1 MSPDGTAVA
10 EDVDLSLIHVR
21 MPNLELRKADIVA
34 SPMEPNG
41 FDLVTAR
48 AILHHVADAGAAI
61 ANLIASLRPGGAL
74 LLIEPDFLPV
84 SIAEPP
90 ELRAFWD
97 AWLA

>member
-1 MSPDGTAVA
+1 MAGPT
-10 EDVDLSLIHVR
+10 
-21 MPNLELRKADIVA
+21 
-34 SPMEPNG
+34 EPNG

-48 AILHHVADAGAAI
+48 AVLHHVADAEAAT

-90 ELRAFWD
+90 ELRAFWTPG
-97 AWLA
+97 LRSRESEGLTI